1 MKAWL
6 RAVMAALFAGGMVY
20 LLWREEKHSRRR
32 NIRRMMQDGTV
43 DKIRTELEEHY
54 RKTDPLPALEAAV
67 EDLAQSQNRLIDSHD
82 DLMLTMGRPKYATD
96 PLGAEFRRAAK
107 RGQSKNE
114 Q

>member
-54 RKTDPLPALEAAV
+54 RKTDPLPGLEKAIESLEQSHQAV
-67 EDLAQSQNRLIDSHD
+67 IDAQD
-82 DLMLTMGRPKYATD
+82 DLMLTMGRPQYARD
-96 PLGAEFRRAAK
+96 PLSAEFRLAAEK
-107 RGQSKNE
+107 GQRKHDK
-114 Q
+114 